1 MNRQSAGM
9 HVSPK
14 AVRWLW
20 TLTVLGTLA
29 FALGAV
35 LQPQRLWP
43 NLLLLGFL
51 SVGFGLGGLLLIA
64 LHDLTGARWSDAF
77 GCIREAM
84 AATLPWVAPVLAVI
98 LVAGLSS
105 YPWSRTGTL
114 TEETDWFKRWWLE
127 PDFFTA
133 RAIAYLAIWAVFATA
148 MVRASRRGT
157 VLGRP
162 TRAGARLSAAFLVVF
177 SLTFWLAS
185 TDWIMSLEPSWYSTA
200 FGVYNFG
207 GVLLSAQA
215 AVTLLTVGLRR
226 GGLLRNVVTRDQ
238 LHDLGTLLL
247 SYSCFW
253 MYIWF
258 CQYMLIWY
266 TNMPEETSHY
276 ASRVHG
282 LWAPLFYANIV
293 INWAIPFAVLLP
305 RTPKEN
311 AAVLVKVSLLVLVG
325 RWLDVYLMILP
336 STNGDVPVIGFCEIG
351 SMALV
356 VGALGL
362 LFLPALRKSLRLS
375 PREPSC
381 HVDDRP
387 VIAEARR

>member
-1 MNRQSAGM
+1 MNPKTAGRY
-9 HVSPK
+9 VSPK

-20 TLTVLGTLA
+20 TLAMLGGLALA
-29 FALGAV
+29 FGAV

-43 NLLLLGFL
+43 NLLLVGFL

-64 LHDLTGARWSDAF
+64 FHDLTGARWSSAF
-77 GCIREAM
+77 GCVREAM
-84 AATLPWVAPVLAVI
+84 AATLPWAALTMAVI

-105 YPWSRTGTL
+105 YPWSRAGALTG
-114 TEETDWFKRWWLE
+114 ETAWFKRWWLE
-127 PDFFTA
+127 PGFFTA
-133 RAIAYLAIWAVFATA
+133 RLVAYLAIWAVFAAA
-148 MVRASRRGT
+148 MVRASRRAT
-157 VLGRP
+157 ALGGP
-162 TRAGARLSAAFLVVF
+162 AHAGARLSAAFLVVF

-185 TDWIMSLEPSWYSTA
+185 SDWIMSLQPDWYSTA
-200 FGVYNFG
+200 FGVYNFS
-207 GVLLSAQA
+207 GVLLAAQA
-215 AVTLLTVGLRR
+215 AVTLLTVGLRAA
-226 GGLLRNVVTRDQ
+226 GPLRNVVTRDQ

-247 SYSCFW
+247 SFSCFW

-276 ASRVHG
+276 ASRIRG
-282 LWAPLFYANIV
+282 LWAPLFYANIL

-305 RTPKEN
+305 RAAKQN
-311 AAVLVKVSLLVLVG
+311 AGILVKVSLLVLVG

-336 STNGDVPVIGFCEIG
+336 SINADVSVIGFCEIG

-362 LFLPALRKSLRLS
+362 LFLPALRKSLQLLQ
-375 PREPSC
+375 P
-381 HVDDRP
+381 
-387 VIAEARR
+387 

>member
-1 MNRQSAGM
+1 MNRRPAGT
-9 HVSPK
+9 HVSLRFL
-14 AVRWLW
+14 RWLW
-20 TLTVLGTLA
+20 TLAVLGCLA
-29 FALGAV
+29 FALGAAF
-35 LQPQRLWP
+35 QPHRLWP

-64 LHDLTGARWSDAF
+64 FHNLTGARWDQSLH
-77 GCIREAM
+77 GVREAM
-84 AATLPWVAPVLAVI
+84 AATLPWAAIFMAVVL
-98 LVAGLSS
+98 LAGFAS
-105 YPWSRTGTL
+105 YPWPRAATL
-114 TEETDWFKRWWLE
+114 AEETDWFKRWWLE
-127 PDFFTA
+127 PGFFLA
-133 RAIAYLAIWAVFATA
+133 RAIAYLAVWAVFAVVI
-148 MVRASRRGT
+148 VRASRRGA
-157 VLGRP
+157 VQGSP
-162 TRAGARLSAAFLVVF
+162 TLAGVRFSAAFLVVF

-185 TDWIMSLEPSWYSTA
+185 ADWIMSLEPSWYSTI

-215 AVTLLTVGLRR
+215 AITLLAIGLRR
-226 GGLLRNVVTRDQ
+226 TQPLRGAITRDL

-247 SYSCFW
+247 SYSCLW
-253 MYIWF
+253 MYFWF

-276 ASRVHG
+276 ASRIRG

-305 RTPKEN
+305 RAAKEN
-311 AAVLVKVSLLVLVG
+311 AGLLGRIAILVLVG

-336 STNGDVPVIGFCEIG
+336 SISGGAPIIGFCEIG

-362 LFLPALRKSLRLS
+362 LFLPTLRNSSRLS
-375 PREPSC
+375 PMEPSC